1 MPIIHFDMNGWVID
15 PVLVSQFI
23 SRIDG
28 IEMMIEA
35 SPGVDMRKV
44 HGIRS
49 LGDIRERAAESEM
62 YHENSL
68 ALVCGVE
75 AALSGKDT
83 IDELF
88 NNYKEEQINLIK
100 GDYNG

>member
-1 MPIIHFDMNGWVID
+1 MPTIHFDNNGWITD
-15 PVLVSQFI
+15 PALVSQFI

-35 SPGVDMRKV
+35 SPEVDMRKV

-62 YHENSL
+62 YHEKSL
-68 ALVCGVE
+68 SLVLGVE
-75 AALSGKDT
+75 AALSGKDS

-88 NNYKEEQINLIK
+88 NNYSKEQINLIK